1 MYGKIFDSIYDGT
14 LVEDWR
20 ALVTF
25 QQMIV
30 LCDADGIIDMTPSA
44 ISKRTSIPI
53 EHIKAGIEIL
63 ENEDPYSRTEGE
75 DGRRIVRLEDHRP
88 WGWYLVNHEKYKQLQ
103 DSDTVRAQNRER
115 KRRQRERENESQA
128 VTDSHGQSRHID
140 IDTNTKKERS
150 LGFDEFWAVY
160 PKKRKKKTALDI
172 WRRKKPDASVLIADV
187 RARLAGDKQWLKGF
201 VPDPTT
207 YLNGERWNDDMGE
220 SASAPATTDDYATQ
234 HGINQGPDESEEHF
248 KIRVRDSLVASEYR
262 T

>member
-20 ALVTF
+20 ALITF

-30 LCDADGIIDMTPSA
+30 LCDADGTIDMTPSA

-75 DGRRIVRLEDHRP
+75 DGRRIVRLDDHRP

-115 KRRQRERENESQA
+115 KRRQRERENESRT
-128 VTDSHGQSRHID
+128 VTDGHGQSRHID
-140 IDTNTKKERS
+140 TDTNTKKERS

-160 PKKRKKKTALDI
+160 PRKRKKKAALDI
-172 WRRKKPDASVLIADV
+172 WKRKRPNASVLIADV
-187 RARLAGDKQWLKGF
+187 RARLTGDKQWLNGF

-220 SASAPATTDDYATQ
+220 SSSTPATTDDYATQ
-234 HGINQGPDESEEHF
+234 LGLTQNPGEAEEQF
-248 KIRVRDSLVASEYR
+248 KIRVRDAMIAQEYA
-262 T
+262 